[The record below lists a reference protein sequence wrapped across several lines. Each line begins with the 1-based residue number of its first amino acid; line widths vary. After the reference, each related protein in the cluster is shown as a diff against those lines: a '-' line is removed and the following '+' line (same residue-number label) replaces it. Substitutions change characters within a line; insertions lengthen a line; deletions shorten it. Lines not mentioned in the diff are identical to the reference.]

1 MLFSMIDTENI
12 FYINGKGKRIDFN
25 SHYTEIIEELN
36 EIGIKTHEITIEE
49 LMPKFSILLAKKFS
63 LITKD
68 ATYLSQL
75 REYNEFQNKIRV
87 LFKSVLADAFNLYSF
102 DENKMPEEIKR
113 YFNCKY
119 NNTYSY

>member
-1 MLFSMIDTENI
+1 MLFLMIDTENI
-12 FYINGKGKRIDFN
+12 FFINSKGKRIDFN

-49 LMPKFSILLAKKFS
+49 VMSKFNILLADKFS
-63 LITKD
+63 LMTKD

-87 LFKSVLADAFNLYSF
+87 LFKFVLADAFNLYSF
-102 DENKMPEEIKR
+102 DESKMPEKIKL

-119 NNTYSY
+119 NNTYLY

>member
-1 MLFSMIDTENI
+1 MLFLMIDTENI
-12 FYINGKGKRIDFN
+12 FFFNSKGKRIDFN
-25 SHYTEIIEELN
+25 SHYTEIIEEINGL
-36 EIGIKTHEITIEE
+36 GIVTSDIIIDD
-49 LMPKFSILLAKKFS
+49 LMKILDVLLAKKYS

-68 ATYLSQL
+68 STYLNQL
-75 REYNEFQNKIRV
+75 RDYNEFQNKIRV

-102 DENKMPEEIKR
+102 DESKMPEEIKR